1 MTEDERAAARAEMEH
16 LSHYAVAMHL
26 SATKRVGAVWLILLF
41 VGSAAAW
48 RWHSWWFL
56 VAAVAL
62 GAVAFQYLMTSCAR
76 HVQRETG
83 LSYRTQSEMS
93 LLYKANSAFKREV
106 DAAIV
111 AAKARVEE

>member
-1 MTEDERAAARAEMEH
+1 MTENERTAASAEMER

-26 SATKRVGAVWLILLF
+26 SATKRVGTVWLVLLLI
-41 VGSAAAW
+41 GSASAW

-76 HVQRETG
+76 HVRRETG
-83 LSYRTQSEMS
+83 LSYSMQSEMS
-93 LLYKANSAFKREV
+93 RLYKTNSVFKREV
-106 DAAIV
+106 DDAIAA
-111 AAKARVEE
+111 ARGRVEK